1 MNSMELPIYLLKS
14 TLIFS
19 VMYLCYHLLFSKTT
33 FFQLNRFYLL
43 AIIPISLVLPFF
55 NIANST
61 IIENTFLAQL
71 PEITINSNQE
81 TASNSVINWKNL
93 YWTISFSLMAWYF
106 FKLTRLV
113 WLIFKLKKDITKNIL
128 PFSFFNFIYIPKSID
143 AEAKN
148 MILAHEKIHA
158 KELHSLDI
166 LIYELYKT
174 LFWFNPLVWIALK
187 NVKNNHEFIADNIVS
202 QSNKK
207 HYFNVLIAQL
217 LGANCSD
224 LVNNFNNQLLIK
236 KRIAM
241 MKTQKTNSIKA
252 LNYLLIIPIMV
263 IALMGT
269 ATLNAQ
275 ESNAKTVKKADKIYD
290 VVDQMPEFKGGMDAL
305 MKYLGDNVTYPEK
318 AKEEKIEGKVFVS
331 YVINEKGKVTQ
342 VKIEKGANELLDK
355 EALRV
360 INKMPDWTPGKHEGK
375 NVNVKMHLPIN
386 FKLDDK

>member
-1 MNSMELPIYLLKS
+1 MELHIYLLKS

-43 AIIPISLVLPFF
+43 AIIPISLILPFF
-55 NIANST
+55 NISNST

-81 TASNSVINWKNL
+81 SASNSVINWETV
-93 YWTISFSLMAWYF
+93 YWTISISLIAWYF
-106 FKLTRLV
+106 FKLTRLI
-113 WLIFKLKKDITKNIL
+113 WLIFQLKKNANKNIL
-128 PFSFFNFIYIPKSID
+128 PFSFFNFIYIPKNVDND
-143 AEAKN
+143 AKD

-158 KELHSLDI
+158 KELHSLDV

-174 LFWFNPLVWIALK
+174 FFWFNPLVWITLK
-187 NVKNNHEFIADNIVS
+187 NVKSNHEFITDNIVS

-252 LNYLLIIPIMV
+252 LNYLLIIPIMI

-290 VVDQMPEFKGGMDAL
+290 QVDQMPEFKGGMDAL
-305 MKYLGDNVTYPEK
+305 MKYMGDNVTYPEK

-331 YVINEKGKVTQ
+331 FVVNEKGKVTQ
-342 VKIEKGANELLDK
+342 AKIVKGANELLDK

-360 INKMPDWTPGKHEGK
+360 INKMPDWIPGKHEGK

>member
-1 MNSMELPIYLLKS
+1 MEFIYLLKS

-43 AIIPISLVLPFF
+43 AIIPISLALPFL
-55 NIANST
+55 NISNSA
-61 IIENTFLAQL
+61 IIENTFLAEL
-71 PEITINSNQE
+71 PEITINSNQQ
-81 TASNSVINWKNL
+81 AVSNSVINWKNI
-93 YWTISFSLMAWYF
+93 YWTISISLIAWYF
-106 FKLTRLV
+106 YKLTRLV
-113 WLIFKLKKDITKNIL
+113 WLIIKLRKDITKNIL

-143 AEAKN
+143 NESKN
-148 MILAHEKIHA
+148 MILDHEKIHA

-263 IALMGT
+263 IALMGA

-275 ESNAKTVKKADKIYD
+275 ESNAKTVKKADKIYEL
-290 VVDQMPEFKGGMDAL
+290 VDQMPEFKGGMDAL
-305 MKYLGDNVTYPEK
+305 MKYLGNNVTYPEK
-318 AKEEKIEGKVFVS
+318 AKEEKIDGKVYVSFV
-331 YVINEKGKVTQ
+331 VNKKGKVTQ
-342 VKIEKGANELLDK
+342 VKIEKGPDESLNK

-375 NVNVKMHLPIN
+375 NVNVKVNLPIA
-386 FKLDDK
+386 FKLEDK

>member
-1 MNSMELPIYLLKS
+1 MNNMELPIYLLKS

-43 AIIPISLVLPFF
+43 AIIPISIALPFL
-55 NIANST
+55 NLSET
-61 IIENTFLAQL
+61 IIVENTFLAQL
-71 PEITINSNQE
+71 PEISINSNQQ
-81 TASNSVINWKNL
+81 TASNSVINWESV

-106 FKLTRLV
+106 FKLIQLV
-113 WLIFKLKKDITKNIL
+113 SLIFKLKKDVTKNIL
-128 PFSFFNFIYIPKSID
+128 PFSFFNFIYIPKNTD
-143 AEAKN
+143 NEAKD

-166 LIYELYKT
+166 LIFEIYKT

-241 MKTQKTNSIKA
+241 MKTQKTNNIKA

-263 IALMGT
+263 IALMG
-269 ATLNAQ
+269 AASLNAQ
-275 ESNAKTVKKADKIYD
+275 ESNAKTVKKADKIYEK
-290 VVDQMPEFKGGMDAL
+290 VDQMPEFKGGMDAL
-305 MKYLGDNVTYPEK
+305 MKYMGDNVTYPEK

-331 YVINEKGKVTQ
+331 FVVNEKGKVTQ
-342 VKIEKGANELLDK
+342 IKIEKGASELLDK

-360 INKMPDWTPGKHEGK
+360 INKMPDWAPGKHRGK
-375 NVNVKMHLPIN
+375 NVNVKVYLPIN
-386 FKLDDK
+386 FKLDEK

>member
-1 MNSMELPIYLLKS
+1 
-14 TLIFS
+14 
-19 VMYLCYHLLFSKTT
+19 
-33 FFQLNRFYLL
+33 LL

-55 NIANST
+55 NLSES
-61 IIENTFLAQL
+61 IIVENTFLAQL

-81 TASNSVINWKNL
+81 NSGKLAINWESVF
-93 YWTISFSLMAWYF
+93 WTISLGLMLMYI
-106 FKLTRLV
+106 FKLVQLA
-113 WLIFKLKKDITKNIL
+113 WLIFQLKKGANKNIL
-128 PFSFFNFIYIPKSID
+128 PFSFFHFIYIPKDVDND
-143 AEAKN
+143 AKD

-158 KELHSLDI
+158 KEFHSLDI
-166 LIYELYKT
+166 LIFEIYKT
-174 LFWFNPLVWIALK
+174 IFWFNPLVWIALK

-263 IALMGT
+263 IALMGA

-275 ESNAKTVKKADKIYD
+275 ESNAKTVKKADKIYEQ
-290 VVDQMPEFKGGMDAL
+290 VDQMPEFKGGMDAL
-305 MKYLGDNVTYPEK
+305 MKYMGDNVTYPEK

-331 YVINEKGKVTQ
+331 FVVNEKGKVTQ
-342 VKIEKGANELLDK
+342 IKIEKGAGELLDK

>member
-1 MNSMELPIYLLKS
+1 
-14 TLIFS
+14 
-19 VMYLCYHLLFSKTT
+19 MYLCYHLLFSKTT

-43 AIIPISLVLPFF
+43 AIIPISLILPFF
-55 NIANST
+55 NISNST

-81 TASNSVINWKNL
+81 SASNSVINWETV
-93 YWTISFSLMAWYF
+93 YWTISISLIAWYF
-106 FKLTRLV
+106 FKLTRLI
-113 WLIFKLKKDITKNIL
+113 WLIFQLKKNANKNIL
-128 PFSFFNFIYIPKSID
+128 PFSFFNFIYIPKNVDND
-143 AEAKN
+143 AKD

-174 LFWFNPLVWIALK
+174 FFWFNPLVWITLK

-241 MKTQKTNSIKA
+241 MKTQKTNNIKV
-252 LNYLLIIPIMV
+252 LSYLLIIPIMV
-263 IALMGT
+263 IALMGA

-290 VVDQMPEFKGGMDAL
+290 QVDQMPEFKGGMDAL
-305 MKYLGDNVTYPEK
+305 MKYMGDNVTYPEK

-331 YVINEKGKVTQ
+331 FVVNEKGKVTQ
-342 VKIEKGANELLDK
+342 AKIMKGANKLLDK

>member
-1 MNSMELPIYLLKS
+1 MELHIYLLKS

-19 VMYLCYHLLFSKTT
+19 AMYLCYHLLFSKTT

-43 AIIPISLVLPFF
+43 AIIPISIALPFL
-55 NIANST
+55 NLSET
-61 IIENTFLAQL
+61 IIVENTFLAQL
-71 PEITINSNQE
+71 PEISINSNQQ
-81 TASNSVINWKNL
+81 TSSKLAINWESIF
-93 YWTISFSLMAWYF
+93 WTISLGLMIMYV
-106 FKLTRLV
+106 FKLVQLA
-113 WLIFKLKKDITKNIL
+113 WLIYQLKKGANKNIL
-128 PFSFFNFIYIPKSID
+128 PFSFFNFIYIPKNTD
-143 AEAKN
+143 NEAKD

-166 LIYELYKT
+166 LIFEIYKT

-241 MKTQKTNSIKA
+241 MKTQKTNNIKV

-263 IALMGT
+263 IALMGA

-275 ESNAKTVKKADKIYD
+275 ESNTKTVKKADKIYD
-290 VVDQMPEFKGGMDAL
+290 QVDQMPEFKGGMDAL
-305 MKYLGDNVTYPEK
+305 MKYMGDNVTYPEK

-331 YVINEKGKVTQ
+331 FVVNEKGKVTQ
-342 VKIEKGANELLDK
+342 IKIEKGASELLDK